1 MKSSMFIGGSYVDGH
16 GDAFVSINPATGEII
31 WQGRAADGH
40 DVSRAVSVARA
51 ACGAWRRIPQQE
63 RIAIAERFATLADEH
78 AELIAQAI
86 GLETGKALW
95 ECRQEAAAVSES
107 VRSAIR
113 ASLERQSPQDRAITR
128 GTETLRFRPH
138 GVLAVYGPF
147 NFPAFLTTAYV
158 APALLAGNA
167 VIVKP
172 SEHTPSVTTLV
183 NGLWTSAGLPGGVLS
198 VLQGGA
204 ETGTMLARDPG
215 LDGLVFTGSS
225 RVGRK
230 LHAACAGHPE
240 FLLALEM
247 GGNNPL
253 VIDHACDDLEGAAR
267 YAVLA
272 SFISAGQRC
281 TCARRVLLPE
291 GQRGDTLLE
300 HIVTLTTQ
308 LEVGRYDANPQ
319 PFMGPL
325 INVQAADT
333 MLSHQDLLIELGG
346 SPIEPLHRLAPGS
359 AFLRPGVIDVT
370 NILRL
375 PDEEYFGPLMQV
387 IRYRHFEDAIRI
399 SNDTRFGLSAALISS
414 NQANWIRFRDEIRA
428 GVVNWNTVPCGA
440 SMRFPFGGL
449 GRSGNHRP
457 GAYFAIDY
465 CAHPVTSIEHDTLPE
480 WPAIPGWACA

>member
-1 MKSSMFIGGSYVDGH
+1 MKSSMFNGGSHVDGH

-31 WQGRAADGH
+31 WQGCAADGR
-40 DVSRAVSVARA
+40 DVSRTVSAARA
-51 ACGAWRRIPQQE
+51 ACTAWRRTPQQE
-63 RIAIAERFATLADEH
+63 RIAIAERFAALADEQ
-78 AELIAQAI
+78 AEPIAQAI
-86 GLETGKALW
+86 GRETGKALW

-113 ASLERQSPQDRAITR
+113 ACVERQSPQDHPVAQ
-128 GTETLRFRPH
+128 GTEALRFRPH

-172 SEHTPSVTTLV
+172 SELTPSVTALV
-183 NGLWTSAGLPGGVLS
+183 NGLWISAGLPADVLS

-204 ETGTMLARDPG
+204 ATGAMLAREPS

-225 RVGRK
+225 RVGRQ
-230 LHAACAGHPE
+230 LHAACAGQPE

-253 VIDHACDDLEGAAR
+253 VIDDACDDLESAAR

-272 SFISAGQRC
+272 SFVSAGQRC

-291 GQRGDTLLE
+291 GRRGDRLLE
-300 HIVTLTTQ
+300 QIVTLTTQ
-308 LEVGRYDANPQ
+308 LDVDRYDANPQ

-325 INVQAADT
+325 INVRAADT
-333 MLSHQDLLIELGG
+333 MLAHQDLLIELGG
-346 SPIEPLHRLAPGS
+346 HPIEPLHRFAPDS

-370 NILRL
+370 NIPHL

-387 IRYRHFEDAIRI
+387 IRYRHFDDAIRI

-440 SMRFPFGGL
+440 SMRFPFGGS

-480 WPAIPGWACA
+480 WPAIPGWAGA